1 MKSPGQ
7 MLQIATEVQRASVR
21 MLEVLEWAR
30 AAAQVVRRCG
40 RDVSSQASRG
50 RMRRRDFVAGGHR
63 TAGDSVRMCE
73 RREEGPECGGRVAAV
88 MGGLGGCVQR
98 VDI

>member
-1 MKSPGQ
+1 MESPGQ

-21 MLEVLEWAR
+21 VLRWAR
-30 AAAQVVRRCG
+30 AAAQSERRCG

-50 RMRRRDFVAGGHR
+50 RVRRRGFVAGGHR
-63 TAGDSVRMCE
+63 TAGGSVRMCE